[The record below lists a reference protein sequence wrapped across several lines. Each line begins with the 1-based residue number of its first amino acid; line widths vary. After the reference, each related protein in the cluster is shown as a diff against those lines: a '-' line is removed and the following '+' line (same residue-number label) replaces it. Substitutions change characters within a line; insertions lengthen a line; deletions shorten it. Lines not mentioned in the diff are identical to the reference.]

1 MPVYLM
7 NFVRVGSRVRR
18 MKKKKHANRGKE
30 LADATI
36 TGNALDQAIF
46 KLVRKIPLRWKQ
58 LNSDSLTTTE
68 QEALKLLTAAGLVE
82 RRFTFRLSLIG
93 HPVNIEATITATGEY
108 GLIEGMKPVVK
119 AAWEAWADSYLKGKA
134 GAEQDKPVF
143 HCERAGPEQARLTD
157 QGELSKKDIIAGNT
171 KVVLDFVHRR
181 TAVFF
186 GMTIRGQGR
195 AEMVRT
201 ESAPA
206 APMKVELV
214 NSGPIA
220 AIAGTL
226 EKFFDM
232 QAKAQSSSGEESSAE
247 ATGIEPSPRIYLQSP
262 EEPCGADAT
271 PPGRSAIPNDTISIA
286 VVLREYVVSRHTVYR
301 YIKDN
306 KIHDYRPKDAP
317 KNSPYLLSRA
327 EIERHFR
334 RN

>member
-1 MPVYLM
+1 MPAYLM
-7 NFVRVGSRVRR
+7 NFARVGSRVRR

-36 TGNALDQAIF
+36 ASNALDQAIF
-46 KLVRKIPLRWKQ
+46 KLIRKLPLRWKQ
-58 LNSDSLTTTE
+58 LDSDSLTATE
-68 QEALKLLTAAGLVE
+68 QEALKLLTASGLVE

-93 HPVNIEATITATGEY
+93 HPVNVEATITATGEC
-108 GLIEGMKPVVK
+108 GLAEAIEPV
-119 AAWEAWADSYLKGKA
+119 AQSAWQAWADEYQKQRNSPDEMRPKC
-134 GAEQDKPVF
+134 
-143 HCERAGPEQARLTD
+143 HCEKTGPEQARLTD

-186 GMTIRGQGR
+186 GMTVRGQGR

-214 NSGPIA
+214 NSGPMA
-220 AIAGTL
+220 TIAGAL
-226 EKFFDM
+226 EKLLDM
-232 QAKAQSSSGEESSAE
+232 QTKASSSSGEESSAK

-262 EEPCGADAT
+262 EEPCGANAT
-271 PPGRSAIPNDTISIA
+271 TLNREAIPNDTVPTT
-286 VVLREYVVSRHTVYR
+286 VVLRDYAVSRHTLYR
-301 YIKDN
+301 YSQDN
-306 KIHDYRPKDAP
+306 KIHDYRPKNAP

-334 RN
+334 RK